1 MLIRILGNT
10 MCYKKNR
17 EKGRSRCAV
26 LSPRTSDI
34 LCVTV
39 ATEEDLRQEMGQA
52 DIHDNRLKDQTV
64 SARGNQWGVSEED

>member
-52 DIHDNRLKDQTV
+52 DIQI
-64 SARGNQWGVSEED
+64 